1 MRTKF
6 FFDKK
11 GKAIEPDEFARL
23 HDDSAY
29 AFVARSK
36 IQGNLVISTV
46 WIGIDLNFTGHGAP
60 IVFETMVFG
69 DGIDDST
76 KSSLTMH
83 YSTVAEARRG
93 HAIVVG
99 QVKEELKT
107 QKEDK
112 RT

>member
-11 GKAIEPDEFARL
+11 GKAVETEEFAKL
-23 HDDSAY
+23 HDDPVY

-36 IQGNLVISTV
+36 IQGILISTV

-60 IVFETMVFG
+60 IIFETMVFG
-69 DGIDDST
+69 SGIDDST

-99 QVKEELKT
+99 QVKEELKA
-107 QKEDK
+107 QKED
-112 RT
+112 R